1 METTTPNATS
11 IWSWNRVLST
21 GYSVLHTC
29 SYCVESGNRMKIT
42 YTPENDGY
50 AVERVVKPENVAV
63 TQDGNTVLYALRKE
77 GTTTVN
83 RCYRL
88 NRILD
93 IVILP
98 DEADM

>member
-1 METTTPNATS
+1 MNTTSPSTS

-42 YTPENDGY
+42 YLPDGATD
-50 AVERVVKPENVAV
+50 AVERVVKPENVAT
-63 TQDGNTVLYALRKE
+63 TQNGNTVLYALRKE
-77 GTTTVN
+77 GTQTVN
-83 RCYRL
+83 RCYSL
-88 NRILD
+88 SRILD

>member
-1 METTTPNATS
+1 MNTTSPSTS

-29 SYCVESGNRMKIT
+29 SYCVSHGNRMKIT
-42 YTPENDGY
+42 YSPENGSGP
-50 AVERVVKPENVAV
+50 VERVVKPENVAV

-88 NRILD
+88 SRILD